1 METHI
6 IKDYT
11 PRITAIEIVIKE
23 ILTRAKI
30 LQHGQISYPKLTI
43 FIISF
48 IIRYKISKI
57 YFESPTHSCIFV
69 AIQC

>member
-48 IIRYKISKI
+48 IIRYKI
-57 YFESPTHSCIFV
+57 
-69 AIQC
+69 